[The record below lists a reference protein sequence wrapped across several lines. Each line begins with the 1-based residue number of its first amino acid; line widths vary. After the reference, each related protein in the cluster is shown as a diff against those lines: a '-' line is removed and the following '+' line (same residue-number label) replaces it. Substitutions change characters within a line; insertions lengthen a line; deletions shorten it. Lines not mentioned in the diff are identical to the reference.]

1 MLIGAG
7 GLLSF
12 GHAAFL
18 GIGAYAA
25 GIVASHGLG
34 TLSIALPAALV
45 ASAIF
50 AFLTGAIAVRTRG
63 GWNREDRR
71 TVPAEVLDDL
81 YTRLGLTA
89 DEVGRRLG
97 TSRNTVLRSAHALG
111 VPVRAGGAV
120 PVQGPEE
127 IELVE
132 ALYADPMVGE
142 VLTRHGVPRV
152 PPFGPIWQRFPV
164 PHVLTAE
171 LATEL
176 YSSCGLGLHHIELL
190 TGRPAATVGNLLH
203 AIGVPLRP
211 AGGRSP
217 FMRRWRT
224 TGREAGSMVRSG

>member
-1 MLIGAG
+1 
-7 GLLSF
+7 
-12 GHAAFL
+12 
-18 GIGAYAA
+18 
-25 GIVASHGLG
+25 
-34 TLSIALPAALV
+34 
-45 ASAIF
+45 
-50 AFLTGAIAVRTRG
+50 
-63 GWNREDRR
+63 
-71 TVPAEVLDDL
+71 
-81 YTRLGLTA
+81 
-89 DEVGRRLG
+89 
-97 TSRNTVLRSAHALG
+97 
-111 VPVRAGGAV
+111 
-120 PVQGPEE
+120 
-127 IELVE
+127 
-132 ALYADPMVGE
+132 MVGE

-152 PPFGPIWQRFPV
+152 PPSGPIWQRFPV